1 MLASLADMRAALTDQ
16 QPGDRHAA
24 GQARQ
29 PFPPIDLKVVLE
41 VAAMVNPDKTCA
53 IPVDI
58 FHQRRKNDGNY
69 ILDANLMIM
78 GSN

>member
-1 MLASLADMRAALTDQ
+1 
-16 QPGDRHAA
+16 
-24 GQARQ
+24 
-29 PFPPIDLKVVLE
+29 LKVVLE
-41 VAAMVNPDKTCA
+41 VAAMVNPVKACA